1 MVPEE
6 RGRATLLHCRR
17 HHALRRNLVSL
28 CVPEAVIERRLLHRA
43 AQEGR
48 SDDTAAVIRDRLDV
62 CPRATSPLIAY
73 HRDRGILLEVDADRP
88 PEAVTSDILTR
99 PADRSPIRDTT

>member
-1 MVPEE
+1 
-6 RGRATLLHCRR
+6 
-17 HHALRRNLVSL
+17 
-28 CVPEAVIERRLLHRA
+28 
-43 AQEGR
+43 
-48 SDDTAAVIRDRLDV
+48 VIRQRLDV
-62 CPRATSPLIAY
+62 RPRATSPLIAY